1 MQRKTRTVYSNEF
14 KQEALRMV
22 AVGNRSKTQIA
33 NELGIRVNKLR
44 YWSLEFK
51 KSNNTDAKTMLAVGK
66 VAKQQQ
72 NENVAPKAKA
82 PEKRRSQIDSKK
94 GRNTVSVSSAARKS
108 PGK

>member
-1 MQRKTRTVYSNEF
+1 
-14 KQEALRMV
+14 MV
-22 AVGNRSKTQIA
+22 AAGDRSKTQIA

-51 KSNNTDAKTMLAVGK
+51 KSNNTDAETMLAVEDI
-66 VAKQQQ
+66 AKRKQS
-72 NENVAPKAKA
+72 ENVASKAKV

-94 GRNTVSVSSAARKS
+94 SRNTVSVSSAAKKN